1 MPRPPRPPALTV
13 DVQRIVSEK
22 LVATAEHHERLESTN
37 DRAKQIARQEEEPPL
52 PLLVVANQQSSGRG
66 RGARSWWTGPQ
77 SLAFSLLVSLEHWTG
92 GRARVPVTALAAGV
106 ALVEVLAP
114 RLAPR
119 TVGLEWPN
127 DVCVE
132 GRKLAGILVEAPTAN
147 RLVIGVGVNTNS
159 RLSDVPAELQDRIAT
174 LCDRTATCH
183 DHTEL
188 LVGWLQRWDHWF
200 GCLPGQANLVAKAA
214 DRLCLQRGLHLRLRR
229 GAEVHEGICRG
240 IAADGALILETAE
253 GLGKHYSGT
262 LH

>member
-1 MPRPPRPPALTV
+1 LPRSLRPPLLTV
-13 DVQRIVSEK
+13 NARRIVSEK
-22 LVATAEHHERLESTN
+22 LVASVEHHERLESTN
-37 DRAKQIARQEEEPPL
+37 DRAKQIARQEKPPL
-52 PLLVVANQQSSGRG
+52 PLLVVADQQLSGRG
-66 RGARSWWTGPQ
+66 RGARRWWTGKE
-77 SLAFSLLVSLEHWTG
+77 SLAFSLLVSLEHWTT

-147 RLVIGVGVNTNS
+147 RLVIGIGVNTNS
-159 RLSDVPAELQDRIAT
+159 RLRDAPAELQDRIAT
-174 LCDRTATCH
+174 LFDLTAACH
-183 DHTEL
+183 DHTDL
-188 LVGWLQRWDHWF
+188 LAGWLQCWNHWF
-200 GCLPGQANLVAKAA
+200 GCLPGQADLVTEAA
-214 DRLCLQRGLHLRLRR
+214 DRLCLQRGQHLRLRR
-229 GAEVHEGICRG
+229 GAEVHEGTCRG

-253 GLGKHYSGT
+253 GLRNYYSGT

>member
-1 MPRPPRPPALTV
+1 MSRYLKPPALTV
-13 DVQRIVSEK
+13 NVRRIVSEK
-22 LVATAEHHERLESTN
+22 LVASVEHHERLESTN
-37 DRAKQIARQEEEPPL
+37 DRAKQIARQEKPLL
-52 PLLVVANQQSSGRG
+52 PLLVVADQQSSGRG
-66 RGARSWWTGPQ
+66 RRGRSWWTGQ
-77 SLAFSLLVSLEHWTG
+77 ESLAFSLLVSLEHWTT

-147 RLVIGVGVNTNS
+147 RLVIGIGVNTNS
-159 RLSDVPAELQDRIAT
+159 RLRDAPAELQDRITT
-174 LCDRTATCH
+174 LVDLTATCH
-183 DHTEL
+183 DHTDL
-188 LVGWLQRWDHWF
+188 LAGWLQSWNHWF
-200 GCLPGQANLVAKAA
+200 GCLPGQTSLVAEAA
-214 DRLCLQRGLHLRLRR
+214 DRLCLQRGRHLRLRR

-240 IAADGALILETAE
+240 IAADGALILETSE
-253 GLGKHYSGT
+253 GPRNYYSGT